1 MRPLSPLELQPP
13 RIPCGHLPAD
23 RSQLFSVT
31 GPKFGEPA
39 GRAAGRQVES
49 VGPEQLPAAVPCP
62 KTPSSAASH
71 ERYRATFSPQTP
83 ENTGL
88 PKLSPR
94 KSPPPSQLSALMS
107 ADRRTWPQRRLARS
121 PLEKSNGCK
130 PATPAP
136 PIDQSH
142 TEVPQ
147 DSSFAA
153 PKHQFFRSIRSFRHT
168 AAPHFR
174 HTAVSATP
182 PFEAP
187 ATPQYRFSPFRRTA
201 LRHTA
206 APHKKVPRQR
216 GDPPG

>member
-1 MRPLSPLELQPP
+1 
-13 RIPCGHLPAD
+13 
-23 RSQLFSVT
+23 
-31 GPKFGEPA
+31 
-39 GRAAGRQVES
+39 
-49 VGPEQLPAAVPCP
+49 
-62 KTPSSAASH
+62 
-71 ERYRATFSPQTP
+71 
-83 ENTGL
+83 
-88 PKLSPR
+88 
-94 KSPPPSQLSALMS
+94 MS
-107 ADRRTWPQRRLARS
+107 AKRHS
-121 PLEKSNGCK
+121 P
-130 PATPAP
+130 T
-136 PIDQSH
+136 IDHSS

-187 ATPQYRFSPFRRTA
+187 ATPQYRFSPHRRTA
-201 LRHTA
+201 TPPFPPHRNTAFRHTA